1 MNIHVHDRMA
11 PLATYRHRKILEM
24 VYERECVSS
33 NELAAEFGVSLV
45 TIRRDLRVLA
55 HGGLLRHAR
64 GEAHREPNVQLET
77 HFKNKDKTAKREKV
91 LIGRYVAS
99 LVADTETVFVNGG
112 STTLEVV
119 RHLRG
124 KDLRV
129 VTNNAACLELDLDPG
144 VELILLGGE
153 YRPGSRSVVGPLT
166 VASLQSLFAG
176 ITVLGVNGV
185 SAQRGCTSAV
195 QSEAVVNKAMIAN
208 SSGRVLIV
216 ADHHKLGRVSSF
228 LTCPLERVD
237 LLVTDAGAPQ
247 AICDEFAAAGVKV
260 HRVADEAPAAAA
272 TPADQR

>member
-1 MNIHVHDRMA
+1 MSIHVQDRMA
-11 PLATYRHRKILEM
+11 PVATYRHRKILEM

-45 TIRRDLRVLA
+45 TIRRDLKVLA
-55 HGGLLRHAR
+55 QGGLLQQAR
-64 GEAHREPNVQLET
+64 GEAQRVPDLQLEAL
-77 HFKNKDKTAKREKV
+77 FKSKDKTAKREKV
-91 LIGRYVAS
+91 VIGRYVAS

-144 VELILLGGE
+144 IELILLGGE

-176 ITVLGVNGV
+176 ITVLGINGV
-185 SAQRGCTSAV
+185 STVRGCTSAV
-195 QSEAVVNKAMIAN
+195 QSEAVVNQAMIAN
-208 SSGRVLIV
+208 SNGRILIV

-228 LTCPLERVD
+228 LTCSLERVD
-237 LLVTDAGAPQ
+237 MLITDAGAPQ
-247 AICDEFAAAGVKV
+247 AACDEFAAAGVSV
-260 HRVADEAPAAAA
+260 HRVADEVPAAA